1 MSDQQTVVNVNL
13 TAPMATGVLP
23 VAPKSTGAAFVFWF
37 FLGTFGA
44 HRFYLNR
51 PHAKT
56 MLILNLVGWATV
68 LLFVGFAVLAA
79 VGIWAM
85 VDVFALQKWVAT
97 HNAGAASIVGVSPV
111 PIETKPVQQP
121 QDLST
126 QLLSEAKQR
135 GGRLSVTQGVMAT
148 GKTFED
154 VEECLQGML
163 ASGYVD
169 VDNDPDSGVVVYVF
183 GEMGR

>member
-1 MSDQQTVVNVNL
+1 
-13 TAPMATGVLP
+13 
-23 VAPKSTGAAFVFWF
+23 
-37 FLGTFGA
+37 
-44 HRFYLNR
+44 
-51 PHAKT
+51 
-56 MLILNLVGWATV
+56 
-68 LLFVGFAVLAA
+68 
-79 VGIWAM
+79 M
-85 VDVFALQKWVAT
+85 VDAFSLQKWVAT

-148 GKTFED
+148 EGKTFED

-169 VDNDPDSGVVVYVF
+169 VSNDPDSGVVVYVF

>member
-23 VAPKSTGAAFVFWF
+23 VAPKSTGAALVFWF

-56 MLILNLVGWATV
+56 MLILS
-68 LLFVGFAVLAA
+68 LFVIPILVTGP
-79 VGIWAM
+79 WALI
-85 VDVFALQKWVAT
+85 DLFSISKWVQE
-97 HNAGAASIVGVSPV
+97 HNAVVLGGVPSAVPAGAP
-111 PIETKPVQQP
+111 PQP

-135 GGRLSVTQGVMAT
+135 GGRLSVTQGVMVT
-148 GKTFED
+148 GKAFED

-169 VDNDPDSGVVVYVF
+169 VSNDPDSGVVVYVF